1 MTFEKQDTRKVVA
14 IVLAVAVLIVVGA
27 VASFSARYAHTEGD
41 DRAVA
46 SEAFYF
52 TSDVLTSDG
61 ATYTLPA
68 GTSTISFAV
77 RNYADELRWS
87 EGTVQYGW
95 TCTERDGKSSEQKG
109 SGSIASSAGGG
120 TSTTINVNDLRAGTY
135 DVELKATSPYTQT
148 LKGTFVIPDADT
160 AVSSTVEDAKDSAT
174 ATLVVSTKDYEG
186 KVTVTWPAGVIPDTT
201 QEAFKDATAG
211 ADGAAGGS
219 ITVDAKR
226 FSSYSFRFFKTNTSA
241 DYSGGNQIS
250 AAAQ

>member
-1 MTFEKQDTRKVVA
+1 MAFEKQDTRKIAAIALVA
-14 IVLAVAVLIVVGA
+14 AVLVMMGGI
-27 VASFSARYAHTEGD
+27 ASFSAKYAHRTSD
-41 DRAVA
+41 DNAVA

-61 ATYTLPA
+61 TAYTLPA

-87 EGTVQYGW
+87 GGTVQYDW
-95 TCTERDGKSSEQKG
+95 TCAERDGKSSERHG
-109 SGSIASSAGGG
+109 SGSIVSSAGGG
-120 TSTTINVNDLRAGTY
+120 TSTAINVNGLRAGTY
-135 DVELKATSPYTQT
+135 DVELTATSPYTQT
-148 LKGTFVIPDADT
+148 LKGTFVIPDTDAT
-160 AVSSTVEDAKDSAT
+160 VSSTVEDAKDSAT

-186 KVTVTWPAGVIPDTT
+186 KVVVTWPVGVVPDTT
-201 QEAFKDATAG
+201 QEVFKDVTAG

-226 FSSYSFRFFKTNTSA
+226 FSSYSFRFFKTNTGA

>member
-1 MTFEKQDTRKVVA
+1 MAHNKLDTRKAAVA
-14 IVLAVAVLIVVGA
+14 LLAAAVLIAVGGI
-27 VASFSARYAHTEGD
+27 ASFSAKYAHRTSD
-41 DRAVA
+41 DTAVA

-61 ATYTLPA
+61 TTYTLPA
-68 GTSTISFAV
+68 GTSTISFDV

-87 EGTVQYGW
+87 EGTVQYDW

-109 SGSIASSAGGG
+109 SGSIVSSAGGG
-120 TSTTINVNDLRAGTY
+120 TSATINVKGLRAGTY
-135 DVELKATSPYTQT
+135 DVELTATSPYTQT
-148 LKGTFVIPDADT
+148 LKGTFVIPDTDT
-160 AVSSTVEDAKDSAT
+160 TVSSTVEDAKDSAT

-201 QEAFKDATAG
+201 QEALQNVTAG

-219 ITVDAKR
+219 ITVDVKR
-226 FSSYSFRFFKTNTSA
+226 FSSYSFRFFKTNTGA